1 MVRANERFSTLFTKK
16 RTETD
21 YLKRASYRK
30 QGQEIIYQCNQ
41 KGSENMREAKYRGK
55 PTQNNTSYFE
65 GWVYGSLVIQDDKY
79 YIALNVNEN
88 IKRDDYEVYMIE
100 VVPETIGQYT
110 GLKDKNEIEIYE
122 GDIVLYEDWEM
133 AYEGGGNDS
142 FINKGIIEYVEDN
155 CCFNVTERQTIDLP
169 DVLYKSNETLEVI
182 GNTTDNSELLE

>member
-1 MVRANERFSTLFTKK
+1 MRKLRMVRANERFSTLFTKK

-55 PTQNNTSYFE
+55 PTQNNTSYFK

-100 VVPETIGQYT
+100 VIPETVGQYT
-110 GLKDKNEIEIYE
+110 
-122 GDIVLYEDWEM
+122 
-133 AYEGGGNDS
+133 
-142 FINKGIIEYVEDN
+142 
-155 CCFNVTERQTIDLP
+155 R
-169 DVLYKSNETLEVI
+169 
-182 GNTTDNSELLE
+182 SE